1 MEVRCRHRRGMAR
14 KRPMSR
20 APISQRL
27 GRSLTQRRFNKL
39 PPYTSADN
47 TVIQKLVGQ
56 SV

>member
-1 MEVRCRHRRGMAR
+1 MEVRCRHRRAMAR